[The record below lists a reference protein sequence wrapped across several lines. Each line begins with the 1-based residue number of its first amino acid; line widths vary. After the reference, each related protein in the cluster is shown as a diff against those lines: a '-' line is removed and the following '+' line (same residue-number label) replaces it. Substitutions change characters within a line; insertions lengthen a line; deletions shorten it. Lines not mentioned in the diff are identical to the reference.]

1 MSAPVITDRADPR
14 YTGALTRRCHI
25 CGAKADNDCRN
36 TLNPDQPLP
45 GRLVHI
51 ERMEDEDQ

>member
-1 MSAPVITDRADPR
+1 MITDRADPR

-25 CGAKADNDCRN
+25 CGAKADNDCHN

>member
-14 YTGALTRRCHI
+14 YAGALTRRCPI
-25 CGAKADNDCRN
+25 CKAKVGKDCH
-36 TLNPDQPLP
+36 NPLSPGQLLP

-51 ERMEDEDQ
+51 ARMEDEDQ

>member
-14 YTGALTRRCHI
+14 YAGALTRRCVI
-25 CGAKADNDCRN
+25 CGAKAGIDCRN
-36 TLNPDQPLP
+36 ILNPGQPLP

-51 ERMEDEDQ
+51 ERMEDEGQ